1 MAGRYIATIDCG
13 SSNVRC
19 ILFDMQTG
27 RQIGVASRDWYVPQN
42 STIPGAYDFD
52 SRLNW
57 PLVCECTRK
66 ALASV
71 DPADVVAVT
80 ASGFRHGIFCMDQS
94 GQEVLYGCFNMDS
107 RMDGEE
113 LREAGLEREVF
124 DRAGDW
130 PTLHGLPR
138 LMWIKRH
145 DPKAFDRMGKFML
158 VSDWVVYRLCGEIA
172 VEPGNASS
180 TLLLDLHTRQWSEEL
195 MQRCGLPKEIFP
207 PVVDAGTVLGRVGA
221 AVAEQTGFAPGTLV
235 TAGVADT
242 QAGLVGV
249 GAMGVGTSAIVG
261 GPTGWTATSRMR
273 RIPTRSTGPA

>member
-1 MAGRYIATIDCG
+1 
-13 SSNVRC
+13 
-19 ILFDMQTG
+19 MQTG
-27 RQIGVASRDWYVPQN
+27 PQVGVASRDWYVPQN

-145 DPKAFDRMGKFML
+145 DPRRLTGWENLCWSRIGWFIGCAARSLWDRETPPPR
-158 VSDWVVYRLCGEIA
+158 SCWICI
-172 VEPGNASS
+172 PG
-180 TLLLDLHTRQWSEEL
+180 QWSEEL
-195 MQRCGLPKEIFP
+195 WQRCGLPKEIFP
-207 PVVDAGTVLGRVGA
+207 PVVDAGTVLGR
-221 AVAEQTGFAPGTLV
+221 
-235 TAGVADT
+235 
-242 QAGLVGV
+242 
-249 GAMGVGTSAIVG
+249 
-261 GPTGWTATSRMR
+261 
-273 RIPTRSTGPA
+273 